1 MRLFN
6 EHTEV
11 QVTKDPENEGPI
23 PSAWR
28 PTLQNIV
35 DAFVR
40 DDYCLADG
48 LAGVA
53 PVSEETATQIRTY
66 IQEYGAKLVSLPQ
79 ESWATSVRI
88 WMGDHWDAL
97 IDLWTEEEGSS
108 DLVLQVHVSEVD
120 SEFLVTVY
128 MVYVP

>member
-1 MRLFN
+1 MRN

-11 QVTKDPENEGPI
+11 PGAI

-28 PTLQNIV
+28 PVLKNIV

-48 LAGVA
+48 VAGVA
-53 PVSEETATQIRTY
+53 PVSEKTATQVRTY
-66 IQEYGAKLVSLPQ
+66 IQEYSATLVKLPP
-79 ESWATSVRI
+79 ESWDTSVCI
-88 WMGDHWDAL
+88 WMEDHWDAL

-108 DLVLQVHVSEVD
+108 DLVLQVQVSEVD
-120 SEFLVTVY
+120 SEPVMTVY
-128 MVYVP
+128 KAYVP

>member
-1 MRLFN
+1 MRLFD

-11 QVTKDPENEGPI
+11 PVTKDLGNEGPI
-23 PSAWR
+23 PSVWR
-28 PTLQNIV
+28 PTLKSIV
-35 DAFVR
+35 DTFVR
-40 DDYCLADG
+40 HDYRLADG
-48 LAGVA
+48 VSGVA

-79 ESWATSVRI
+79 ESWVTSVCI

-108 DLVLQVHVSEVD
+108 DLVMQVRVSEVD
-120 SEFLVTVY
+120 SEFLVGVH

>member
-1 MRLFN
+1 MRPFD
-6 EHTEV
+6 EHTV
-11 QVTKDPENEGPI
+11 IPVTKDSENEGPI

-28 PTLQNIV
+28 PILKNIV

-40 DDYCLADG
+40 HDYRLTDG
-48 LAGVA
+48 VAGVA
-53 PVSEETATQIRTY
+53 PVSEETATQICTY

-79 ESWATSVRI
+79 ESWATSVCI

>member
-1 MRLFN
+1 MRN

-11 QVTKDPENEGPI
+11 PVTKDPENEVPI

-28 PTLQNIV
+28 PILKNIV

-40 DDYCLADG
+40 HDYFLAEG
-48 LAGVA
+48 VAGVA
-53 PVSEETATQIRTY
+53 PVSEKTATHIRTY
-66 IQEYGAKLVSLPQ
+66 IQKYGAKLVALPQ
-79 ESWATSVRI
+79 ESWDTSVCI
-88 WMGDHWDAL
+88 WMEDHWDAL

-108 DLVLQVHVSEVD
+108 DLVLQVHVSEVG
-120 SEFLVTVY
+120 SEHVMTVY

>member
-11 QVTKDPENEGPI
+11 PVTKDSENEGPI

-28 PTLQNIV
+28 PALKNIV

-40 DDYCLADG
+40 HDYRLADG
-48 LAGVA
+48 VPGVA
-53 PVSEETATQIRTY
+53 PVSEETATQIRAY
-66 IQEYGAKLVSLPQ
+66 IQEYGAKLIWLPQ
-79 ESWATSVRI
+79 ESWATSVCI

-97 IDLWTEEEGSS
+97 IDLWTEEEGRT
-108 DLVLQVHVSEVD
+108 DLVFQAYVSEVD